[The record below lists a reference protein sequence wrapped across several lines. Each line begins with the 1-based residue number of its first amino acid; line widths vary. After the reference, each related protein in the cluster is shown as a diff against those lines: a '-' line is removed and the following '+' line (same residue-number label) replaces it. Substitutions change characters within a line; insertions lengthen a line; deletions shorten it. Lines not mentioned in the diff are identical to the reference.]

1 MLRNAIVVLIL
12 LLLALGVADARAPQV
27 GDNVRIHGNYGDI
40 TGKIMSIGD
49 GFICI
54 GCSICINGSDGG
66 NSGSTGSEN
75 NAPKDVCIGIGSIA
89 ELTWV

>member
-12 LLLALGVADARAPQV
+12 LLLALGVADARVPQV
-27 GDNVRIHGNYGDI
+27 GDNVHILVSGTAGNNDRSGSTYDDY
-40 TGKIMSIGD
+40 TGKIMAIQD
-49 GFICI
+49 GFICL
-54 GCSICINGSDGG
+54 NGSD
-66 NSGSTGSEN
+66 GSEN

>member
-12 LLLALGVADARAPQV
+12 LLLALGVTDARAPQV

-49 GFICI
+49 GFICL
-54 GCSICINGSDGG
+54 
-66 NSGSTGSEN
+66 SGSIEKEN
-75 NAPKDVCIGIGSIA
+75 SAPVDVCIGIGGISY
-89 ELTWV
+89 LTWV

>member
-12 LLLALGVADARAPQV
+12 LLLALGVADARVPQV

-49 GFICI
+49 GFICL
-54 GCSICINGSDGG
+54 
-66 NSGSTGSEN
+66 SGSIDGENN
-75 NAPKDVCIGIGSIA
+75 NAPEDVCIGIGGISY
-89 ELTWV
+89 LTWV

>member
-12 LLLALGVADARAPQV
+12 LLLALGVADARVPQV
-27 GDNVRIHGNYGDI
+27 GDNVHIVEVVFSTLATGGADYGYY

-49 GFICI
+49 GFICL
-54 GCSICINGSDGG
+54 N
-66 NSGSTGSEN
+66 GSTGSEN
-75 NAPKDVCIGIGSIA
+75 NAPKDVCIGIGCIS